1 MTLNNRKSYIDIAKG
16 ILIICLCFHHFP
28 QALKQLN
35 IFGGGDFSFIWLTY
49 KFYACYFMQAF
60 FIISGLCSNFEKDLK
75 SFFYGNLKGLV
86 IPAICFDIIIR
97 IISYIAWGKFSGNGF
112 WFLYTLFACK
122 MLYWGINKINIRQG
136 WKDAGLFLISL
147 LMIRIAAFCKGHN
160 LEEYNYV
167 YYQNVLAMFFFL
179 HIGAFLKRFTSHHDR
194 IFLFGT
200 LVFILLL
207 GSHLIYGL
215 TMPFVGAGISNLD
228 RVYIPHYILFG
239 LSGSFSI
246 FYISKKINRCGI
258 LEKIGQVSLLIYG
271 FHFIV
276 LKLVTGLLFQII
288 HPEITQINVF
298 FLLSCT
304 MTTVLTILLSI
315 FISRTKGLSILTG
328 KW

>member
-160 LEEYNYV
+160 LEDFNLL

-179 HIGAFLKRFTSHHDR
+179 HIGVFLKRFTSHHDR

-215 TMPFVGAGISNLD
+215 TMPFVGAGIGSLD
-228 RVYIPHYILFG
+228 RIYIPHYIMFS
-239 LSGSFSI
+239 LSGSFCILYVSKMINTCRI
-246 FYISKKINRCGI
+246 F
-258 LEKIGQVSLLIYG
+258 EKIGRVSLLIYG

-276 LKLVTGLLFQII
+276 LKLVTDVIYYVF
-288 HPEITQINVF
+288 HPELTQINTF
-298 FLLSCT
+298 FLASCSI
-304 MTTVLTILLSI
+304 TTALTSLLSLLI
-315 FISRTKGLSILTG
+315 VRVKSLSILTG